1 MALFYGNSMKKE
13 KEKSKREEENGDRK
27 INTLIIRNG
36 LFSGPSSFLALFDF
50 LFLDRFPAIFLRDL
64 IEITSQRRPAEG
76 DGLKEYILA
85 EAESRPFA
93 IYNYMNG
100 KSSLSIKSLIH
111 GRVQTC

>member
-1 MALFYGNSMKKE
+1 MKKE

-36 LFSGPSSFLALFDF
+36 LFSGPSSFLALFDC

-85 EAESRPFA
+85 EAE
-93 IYNYMNG
+93 
-100 KSSLSIKSLIH
+100 IKAPLPSTIIGMDNPLC
-111 GRVQTC
+111 QCNL